1 MIIYGFFYNL
11 QKEID
16 YGKIIDKRRK
26 AFIGMEKFKMIW
38 KKFHITALFI
48 VISVYLLLVTLLYF
62 VLKWNDVVGANGKPY
77 TFLDVLIFNVVTLA
91 GNDYEFI
98 DNNQTRL
105 LGIIFLAFGTIAI
118 SMFTGY
124 ISSAFVEKRLN
135 QERSIKKMQQMKNHI
150 LILGYKNDLKAL
162 ILDII
167 RKNDKLKMENIIL
180 INNLEQEKLDLIKED
195 KDFKNLN
202 ILKGDYTIEQTLLNA
217 NVKEASKVLI
227 IGENIES
234 LDDEL
239 IDSRIF
245 VTALMVRN
253 LNSKCHIC
261 CEVRTK
267 RYRDYLLQQ
276 NCAEVVYSEEYTRYI
291 LSTSTNYS
299 GMSKVMSSFLD
310 NGDGTSVQIIKIE
323 DQWVGKKYKELFDY
337 YKNEKKY
344 LLIGVLENMG
354 VEKELKHQILS
365 DAQKST
371 NYGEIIQKMK
381 NIKNIE
387 MNNPRLNPQD
397 DFILDKNMGAI
408 ILGEEK

>member
-1 MIIYGFFYNL
+1 
-11 QKEID
+11 
-16 YGKIIDKRRK
+16 
-26 AFIGMEKFKMIW
+26 MEKFKTIW

-62 VLKWNDVVGANGKPY
+62 VLKWNDVVGANGVPY

-91 GNDYEFI
+91 GNDYEFV
-98 DNNQTRL
+98 DNNLTRL

-162 ILDII
+162 
-167 RKNDKLKMENIIL
+167 IL

>member
-1 MIIYGFFYNL
+1 
-11 QKEID
+11 
-16 YGKIIDKRRK
+16 
-26 AFIGMEKFKMIW
+26 
-38 KKFHITALFI
+38 
-48 VISVYLLLVTLLYF
+48 
-62 VLKWNDVVGANGKPY
+62 
-77 TFLDVLIFNVVTLA
+77 
-91 GNDYEFI
+91 
-98 DNNQTRL
+98 
-105 LGIIFLAFGTIAI
+105 
-118 SMFTGY
+118 
-124 ISSAFVEKRLN
+124 
-135 QERSIKKMQQMKNHI
+135 MKNHI

-167 RKNDKLKMENIIL
+167 RKNDKLKMEDIIL

>member
-16 YGKIIDKRRK
+16 YGKIVDKRRK

-77 TFLDVLIFNVVTLA
+77 SFLDVLIFNVVTLA

-118 SMFTGY
+118 SMFSGY

-167 RKNDKLKMENIIL
+167 RKNDKLKFL
-180 INNLEQEKLDLIKED
+180 IC
-195 KDFKNLN
+195 
-202 ILKGDYTIEQTLLNA
+202 T
-217 NVKEASKVLI
+217 VL
-227 IGENIES
+227 
-234 LDDEL
+234 
-239 IDSRIF
+239 
-245 VTALMVRN
+245 VP
-253 LNSKCHIC
+253 
-261 CEVRTK
+261 
-267 RYRDYLLQQ
+267 
-276 NCAEVVYSEEYTRYI
+276 
-291 LSTSTNYS
+291 
-299 GMSKVMSSFLD
+299 
-310 NGDGTSVQIIKIE
+310 NGFTV
-323 DQWVGKKYKELFDY
+323 LF
-337 YKNEKKY
+337 
-344 LLIGVLENMG
+344 
-354 VEKELKHQILS
+354 
-365 DAQKST
+365 
-371 NYGEIIQKMK
+371 
-381 NIKNIE
+381 
-387 MNNPRLNPQD
+387 
-397 DFILDKNMGAI
+397 F
-408 ILGEEK
+408 